1 MDSEYLCNHL
11 KKLSSL
17 IYKGEPFALV
27 NERGKYVF
35 GDENNRNIVTKPI
48 AIYLSI
54 EKIVKNEETTQKRKR
69 TKKVR

>member
-1 MDSEYLCNHL
+1 MYGKET
-11 KKLSSL
+11 
-17 IYKGEPFALV
+17 FAFV

-35 GDENNRNIVTKPI
+35 GDENNRNIVTKPV